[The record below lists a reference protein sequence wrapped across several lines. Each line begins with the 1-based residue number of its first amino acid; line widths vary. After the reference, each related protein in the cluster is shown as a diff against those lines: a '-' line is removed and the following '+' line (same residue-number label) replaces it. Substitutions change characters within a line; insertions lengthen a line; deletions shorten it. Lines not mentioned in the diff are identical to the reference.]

1 MNNYKAY
8 DHLFQ
13 IFFPIPNFKQST
25 LFDMVAGRNGTL
37 AKLHLYTFLIEIE
50 IEKKIER

>member
-1 MNNYKAY
+1 MTIYFKS
-8 DHLFQ
+8 
-13 IFFPIPNFKQST
+13 FFPYLILNKVSFNT